1 MKLSQLFSSR
11 RRGVTLVPLVD
22 VVFILLLFFL
32 LSSSF
37 IQKRQVSMDLPSITT
52 VASDVSVIDIDL
64 LSNDGRLS
72 INGQEFQAYDISS
85 ISTDSVRD
93 ANHTIV
99 IQSEQE
105 VKLQTLITLLDRL
118 ANVGLDKI
126 ALVE

>member
-1 MKLSQLFSSR
+1 
-11 RRGVTLVPLVD
+11 
-22 VVFILLLFFL
+22 
-32 LSSSF
+32 
-37 IQKRQVSMDLPSITT
+37 MDLPPITT
-52 VASDVSVIDIDL
+52 VESDVSVIDIDL

-72 INGQEFQAYDISS
+72 INGQEFRAYDISS
-85 ISTDSVRD
+85 ISTTSVRD
-93 ANHTIV
+93 TNQTIA

>member
-1 MKLSQLFSSR
+1 MNLSQTFRSR

-37 IQKRQVSMDLPSITT
+37 IQKRQVAMELPSVST
-52 VASDVSVIDIDL
+52 VASDLAVIELHL
-64 LSNDGRLS
+64 LSNDGRLT
-72 INGQEFQAYDISS
+72 INGREFPPYDISS
-85 ISTDSVRD
+85 ISQASIRDSDPV
-93 ANHTIV
+93 IS
-99 IQSEQE
+99 IQSDQE

-118 ANVGLDKI
+118 SSAGLEKI

>member
-1 MKLSQLFSSR
+1 MKLSQLFRSR

-52 VASDVSVIDIDL
+52 VVSDVSVIDIDL

-72 INGQEFQAYDISS
+72 INGQEFRAYDITS
-85 ISTDSVRD
+85 IATDSVRD
-93 ANHTIV
+93 ADHTIA
-99 IQSEQE
+99 IQSEEE